1 MYDLRP
7 EEGKPSFSNL
17 SKLPIKELQE
27 LLYKGLKNQITELEV
42 SPY

>member
-17 SKLPIKELQE
+17 SKFPIKKLHE
-27 LLYKGLKNQITELEV
+27 LLYKALQN
-42 SPY
+42 